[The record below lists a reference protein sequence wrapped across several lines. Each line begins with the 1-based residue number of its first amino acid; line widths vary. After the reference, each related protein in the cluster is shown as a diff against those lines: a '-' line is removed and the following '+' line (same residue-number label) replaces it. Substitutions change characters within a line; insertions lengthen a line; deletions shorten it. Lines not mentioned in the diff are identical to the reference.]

1 MFSNLNP
8 TSPSQVCPYGVIL
21 AMMILVLASSCAPRV
36 QDVPFDPRRC
46 LASIPGEVKG
56 LTIVEGPRSK
66 ASIIR
71 DMVPVICNGQVLFHR
86 MQSADPHLKAGSVVF
101 RVVVEYTGEVAAVDI
116 EETTI
121 RSRAFLKEVSDF
133 IMDMDFIGWARND
146 VDTVFRYPAR
156 FGG

>member
-1 MFSNLNP
+1 
-8 TSPSQVCPYGVIL
+8 
-21 AMMILVLASSCAPRV
+21 
-36 QDVPFDPRRC
+36 
-46 LASIPGEVKG
+46 
-56 LTIVEGPRSK
+56 
-66 ASIIR
+66 
-71 DMVPVICNGQVLFHR
+71 
-86 MQSADPHLKAGSVVF
+86 
-101 RVVVEYTGEVAAVDI
+101 VVVEYTGEVAAVDI